1 MKEKGRRMGV
11 SYNRLWK
18 LLIDK
23 KMSASDISSSDI
35 LVEDSGRNKGNGK
48 YALFHQDV

>member
-1 MKEKGRRMGV
+1 MPI
-11 SYNRLWK
+11 SYDKLWK